1 MPSVAHVERALDTF
15 EARLAK
21 ELAWAGRGA
30 GGLTPAQA
38 RATARREG
46 MRLVTAMVLVDGRR
60 SIGEPAWTGLD
71 LSTSDDAERFLSQPS
86 DVLDLLLATEGRY
99 GAALTVYAK
108 ESRALLQTAAAIDG
122 TNHEL
127 ELSGLG
133 LFEAM
138 LADALARAPMD
149 APPIERP
156 RPTTG
161 LRDAMAEV
169 DRRRTENPVTPAL
182 RTDTEKKA
190 DEREA
195 EEAPQ
200 ETVDQVLEELD
211 RLVGLDDV
219 KRIVHELVN
228 VTRVEQM
235 RADAGLPVPDRTH
248 HLVFK
253 GNPGTGKTTIARLLS
268 RVFRALSIFERGH
281 LVEVH
286 RADLVAGYVGQTAP
300 LTEAAV
306 ERALGGVL
314 FIDEAYALVADGRDF
329 GSEAITT
336 LVKLMEDHREDF
348 MVIAAGYPAEMQ
360 TFVAANPGL
369 ASRIR
374 AEIVFPDYTPA
385 ELAAIFRIICETN
398 GYVADVDDI
407 TLEAIFSMPDL
418 DLANGN
424 ARHARRGFEEAT
436 VRQANRLVGSAPD
449 RDALMTLTAADLGL
463 PSPDRGGDDA

>member
-15 EARLAK
+15 EARLST

-30 GGLTPAQA
+30 GGLTTAQA
-38 RATARREG
+38 RRTARREG

-60 SIGEPAWTGLD
+60 AIGEPAWTGLD
-71 LSTSDDAERFLSQPS
+71 ISTADEARRFLSEPS

-99 GAALTVYAK
+99 GASLTVYGK
-108 ESRALLQTAAAIDG
+108 EARALLQTAAAIDG
-122 TNHEL
+122 TTQDIEL
-127 ELSGLG
+127 TGLG
-133 LFEAM
+133 LFDLM
-138 LADALARAPMD
+138 LADALAKAPMV
-149 APPIERP
+149 APPVDRP
-156 RPTTG
+156 RNNV
-161 LRDAMAEV
+161 RDTMAEV
-169 DRRRTENPVTPAL
+169 DRRRTEEPVTPPPPA
-182 RTDTEKKA
+182 EP
-190 DEREA
+190 EA
-195 EEAPQ
+195 EPELP
-200 ETVDQVLEELD
+200 EESVDDVLAELD

-228 VTRVEQM
+228 VTRIEQM
-235 RADAGLPVPDRTH
+235 RTDAGLPVPDRTH

-253 GNPGTGKTTIARLLS
+253 GNPGTGKTTVARLLS
-268 RVFRALSIFERGH
+268 RVFRALEIFDKGH

-300 LTEAAV
+300 LTEGAV
-306 ERALGGVL
+306 EKALGGVL

-348 MVIAAGYPAEMQ
+348 MLIAAGYPAEMQ
-360 TFVAANPGL
+360 TFVDANPGL

-374 AEIVFPDYTPA
+374 AEIVFPDYSPA
-385 ELAAIFRIICETN
+385 ELAAIFRIICDKN
-398 GYVADVDDI
+398 GYEAAVDDI
-407 TLEAIFSMPDL
+407 TLEAIFSMPGI

-436 VRQANRLVGSAPD
+436 VRQANRLVGTDPD
-449 RDALMTLTAADLGL
+449 REALITLTADDLGV
-463 PSPDRGGDDA
+463 PRSDEDGDGPETSS